1 MMFDLSNVELV
12 GQRTPDPLRFAFQ
25 RKKSPHA
32 GGMMHAV
39 KGDDIQSSLEA
50 AHSLVPANRFAPRC
64 LYIHIPFCRVRCTY
78 CNFFQYASSKN
89 LIDSYVDALR
99 KEIEWKAAQAWTQGA
114 PFQAIYIGGGT
125 PTDISAAQ
133 IHTIVSDIRRLFP
146 LTPDCEITLEG
157 RINRFGTDKFEAA
170 LEAGVNRFS
179 FGVQSFNTKV
189 RRSAK
194 RLDDREVVIE
204 KIQQLVSYNAAPI
217 VLDLLYGLPYQT
229 LDVWQQDLEDY
240 LETGAHGVDLYQ
252 LIEMQG
258 LPMAKM
264 VEQGKL
270 PHPADTQMKA
280 TMFEMGVN
288 FMAKHHQ
295 KRLSVNHWASDNRE
309 RSIYN
314 SLAKTTAEIMPLG
327 AGAGGNVNGCQM
339 MQTRDM
345 ETYITAINESRY
357 PVTMMTM
364 APANKAVAAE
374 VKSAFDAGVVAEHKL
389 DKVAGKGTFSALI
402 PLFEAW
408 EKNGL
413 VYLERSDAE
422 FAHRGYVKLTLAGQF
437 WAVTLAQ
444 NLIEVIQGSAPKASD
459 AMAPKIMGGMAMP
472 KMGMPGTSSM
482 PSDAKK
488 TTSEDQKELE
498 SKAAHVAA

>member
-1 MMFDLSNVELV
+1 MNFDLSNVDLV
-12 GQRTPDPLRFAFQ
+12 GQNTPDPLRFAFQ
-25 RKKSPHA
+25 RKKSAHA

-39 KGDDIQSSLEA
+39 KGEDIQSSLEL
-50 AHSLVPANRFAPRC
+50 AHATVPSNTFAPRC

-78 CNFFQYASSKN
+78 CNFFQYASSTA
-89 LIDSYVDALR
+89 LIENYVEALLR
-99 KEIEWKAAQAWTQGA
+99 EIHWKAAQPWTQA
-114 PFQAIYIGGGT
+114 ASFQAVYIGGGT
-125 PTDISAAQ
+125 PTDISADQ
-133 IHTIVSDIRRLFP
+133 IRTIVSEIRKLFP

-157 RINRFGTDKFEAA
+157 RINRFGMDKFEAA
-170 LEAGVNRFS
+170 LEGGVNRFS
-179 FGVQSFNTKV
+179 FGVQSFNTQV

-194 RLDDREVVIE
+194 RLDDREVVLE
-204 KIQQLVSYNAAPI
+204 SIQKMAAYNAAPI

-229 LDVWQQDLEDY
+229 MDIWQQDLNDF
-240 LETGAHGVDLYQ
+240 LDTGAHGVDLYQ

-280 TMFEMGVN
+280 SMFEMGVD
-288 FMAKHHQ
+288 FMTKHHL
-295 KRLSVNHWASDNRE
+295 KRLSVNHWAADNRE

-345 ETYITAINESRY
+345 DTYIAAINENRY

-364 APANKAVAAE
+364 APANRAVAAE
-374 VKSAFDAGVVAEHKL
+374 IKSGFDAGVMAQFKL
-389 DKVAGKGTFSALI
+389 DSVAGEGTFDALT

-413 VYLERSDAE
+413 VYLEKSTSG
-422 FAHRGYVKLTLAGQF
+422 RGYLKLTLAGQF

-444 NLIEVIQGSAPKASD
+444 NLIEVLQSQTMKH
-459 AMAPKIMGGMAMP
+459 
-472 KMGMPGTSSM
+472 
-482 PSDAKK
+482 
-488 TTSEDQKELE
+488 
-498 SKAAHVAA
+498 KAA

>member
-1 MMFDLSNVELV
+1 MNFDLHNVELV
-12 GQRTPDPLRFAFQ
+12 GQQTPDPLRFAFS

-32 GGMMHAV
+32 GGMMHSV
-39 KGDDIQSSLEA
+39 KGEDIQISLEE
-50 AHSLVPANRFAPRC
+50 AHALAPANTLAPRC

-78 CNFFQYASSKN
+78 CNFFQYASSSS
-89 LIDSYVDALR
+89 LIEGYVAALR
-99 KEIEWKAAQAWTQGA
+99 EEIRWKASQTWTQAA
-114 PFQAIYIGGGT
+114 PFQAVYIGGGT
-125 PTDISAAQ
+125 PTDLSAKQ
-133 IHTIVSDIRRLFP
+133 IHTIVSDIRSQFP

-157 RINRFGTDKFEAA
+157 RVNRFGLDKFEAA
-170 LEAGVNRFS
+170 LDAGVNRFS
-179 FGVQSFNTKV
+179 FGVQSFNSHV

-194 RLDDREVVIE
+194 RLDDREDVL
-204 KIQQLVSYNAAPI
+204 KTIQTLVSYNAAPI

-229 LDVWQQDLEDY
+229 LDVWQQDLQDY
-240 LETGAHGVDLYQ
+240 MESGAHGVDLYQ

-280 TMFEMGVN
+280 TMFDMGVK
-288 FMAKHHQ
+288 FMARHHQ

-345 ETYITAINESRY
+345 DTYKSAISERRY
-357 PVTMMTM
+357 PVTMLTM
-364 APANKAVAAE
+364 APSNRAVAAE
-374 VKSAFDAGVVAEHKL
+374 VKSGFDAGVLAQSKL
-389 DKVAGKGTFSALI
+389 DRVAGIGTFEALI
-402 PLFEAW
+402 PLFNAW
-408 EKNGL
+408 ERNGL
-413 VYLERSDAE
+413 VYLERGDEAASDTGIEVVSVASG
-422 FAHRGYVKLTLAGQF
+422 GYVSLTLAGQF

-444 NLIEVIQGSAPKASD
+444 NLIEVLQSNTPTGNSNVIKNEA
-459 AMAPKIMGGMAMP
+459 
-472 KMGMPGTSSM
+472 T
-482 PSDAKK
+482 
-488 TTSEDQKELE
+488 
-498 SKAAHVAA
+498 HVAA